1 MSAVLV
7 DTDVLIEVLRGR
19 DRALLLRWTALGSGT
34 DAVLYSPVTVAELW
48 HGMRPAEEAVVLQL
62 LDAMIPLPIDAQIG
76 RRAGEYLRRFHK
88 SHGVET
94 SDALIAATAAV
105 HGCSLRTRNRKQY
118 PMRDVELY

>member
-7 DTDVLIEVLRGR
+7 DTDVVIEVLRGR
-19 DRALLLRWTALGSGT
+19 DRALLSRWTALGSGT

-48 HGMRPAEEAVVLQL
+48 HGMRATEEAVVLRL
-62 LDAMIPLPIDAQIG
+62 LDAMIPLPIDAGIG

-105 HGCSLRTRNRKQY
+105 HGCSLWTRNRKHY

>member
-7 DTDVLIEVLRGR
+7 DTDVVIEVLRGR
-19 DRALLLRWTALGSGT
+19 DRALLSRWTALGSGT

-48 HGMRPAEEAVVLQL
+48 HGVRPAEEALVLQL
-62 LDAMIPLPIDAQIG
+62 LDTIISLPIDAQIG

-105 HGCSLRTRNRKQY
+105 HSCALWTRNRKHY
-118 PMRDVELY
+118 PMRDIELY

>member
-7 DTDVLIEVLRGR
+7 DTDVVIEVLRGR
-19 DRALLLRWTALGSGT
+19 DRALLSRWSALGGGT
-34 DAVLYSPVTVAELW
+34 DVVLYSPVTVAELW
-48 HGMRPAEEAVVLQL
+48 HGIRPAEEAAVQGL
-62 LDAMIPLPIDAQIG
+62 LDAMIALAIDAQIG

-105 HGCSLRTRNRKQY
+105 HGCALWTRNRKHY
-118 PMRDVELY
+118 PMRDIELY